1 MGVALTFA
9 RMMEVPM
16 ERRDFLK
23 ASAMSAASAAV
34 LARTVS
40 ANAPDALDPAIG
52 EQVGSGVTR

>member
-1 MGVALTFA
+1 
-9 RMMEVPM
+9 M

-40 ANAPDALDPAIG
+40 ANAPDALIPPSVSRSAAA
-52 EQVGSGVTR
+52 